1 MVTARYFAL
10 DDLKDGTQVIVRA
23 IGNDDRDGVLSAFSN
38 LDRES
43 IYTRFFTFKRELTE
57 PELRQ
62 LTDIDSD
69 RVVALV
75 VALPGNERGD
85 LVGGG
90 RYCCTRENAAEIAFT
105 TSESFRDRGV
115 ASLILKHLVRIA
127 RSNGIAQFEADV
139 LSDNIAMLSVFRK
152 SGLKLTSKST
162 AGVRHIT
169 LTL

>member
-1 MVTARYFAL
+1 MLTARYLAL
-10 DDLKDGTQVIVRA
+10 DDLKDGTQVIVRG
-23 IGNDDRDGVLSAFSN
+23 IGNDDRDGVLSAFSK

-62 LTDIDSD
+62 LTDVDNDS
-69 RVVALV
+69 VVALV
-75 VALPGNERGD
+75 VTLPGIDHGD

-90 RYCCTRENAAEIAFT
+90 RYCGAREDAAEIAFT
-105 TSESFRDRGV
+105 TAESFRDRGV

-127 RSNGIAQFEADV
+127 KSNGIVQFEADV
-139 LSDNIAMLSVFRK
+139 LPNNIAMLSVFRK
-152 SGLKLTSKST
+152 SGLKLKSKST
-162 AGVRHIT
+162 AGVQHIT